1 MKKAIEALAL
11 CLCLQAAA
19 SALEITA
26 VSTATVKGAAKADFS
41 FSGMTV
47 KGVAW
52 EKGGVIMPLT
62 ENRGKTFA
70 DVKLLS
76 KKAYARIEAC
86 FRTGCAPVKAAAA
99 PKVEI
104 KALKPLKSPARVA
117 NAEVAFDGELL
128 VVAGVM
134 ASRKEEGTFW
144 VAFPPE
150 LEFSDPAFKSSVE
163 SAVIAAWTKK
173 TR

>member
-1 MKKAIEALAL
+1 MKKVIEVLAL
-11 CLCLQAAA
+11 CLSFQAAA

-52 EKGGVIMPLT
+52 EKGAVVMPLT

-70 DVKLLS
+70 DIKLLS
-76 KKAYARIEAC
+76 RKAYAKLETC
-86 FRTGCAPVKAAAA
+86 FKNGCPPAKAASA
-99 PKVEI
+99 PKIRVG
-104 KALKPLKSPARVA
+104 ALKPLRSPARVA
-117 NAEVAFDGELL
+117 NAEVSFDGELL
-128 VVAGVM
+128 VIAGVM
-134 ASRKEEGTFW
+134 ASRKEDGAFW

-163 SAVIAAWTKK
+163 SAVIAAWAKK
-173 TR
+173 AK